1 YPAFLSLPWL
11 GGELP
16 ASSSP
21 TKPALASAVS
31 RAESEGAGMSIDAIH
46 IAQRAEL
53 AVLPLLTELLASGE
67 QENRIALGE
76 LYSGDQYIQVQLI
89 VTSKQEDLLDDD
101 SVMGDE
107 A

>member
-1 YPAFLSLPWL
+1 
-11 GGELP
+11 
-16 ASSSP
+16 
-21 TKPALASAVS
+21 
-31 RAESEGAGMSIDAIH
+31 MSIDAIH
-46 IAQRAEL
+46 IAQRAEQV
-53 AVLPLLTELLASGE
+53 VLPLLTELLASGE
-67 QENRIALGE
+67 QENRIDLGE